1 MTAPRGSG
9 SGTSGSRSGMSKCT
23 GPALAVRAPVAA
35 ANTRHVADRQ
45 VALSAEVRSG
55 ASSASPRLML
65 ARTWVPK

>member
-1 MTAPRGSG
+1 M
-9 SGTSGSRSGMSKCT
+9 
-23 GPALAVRAPVAA
+23 AA